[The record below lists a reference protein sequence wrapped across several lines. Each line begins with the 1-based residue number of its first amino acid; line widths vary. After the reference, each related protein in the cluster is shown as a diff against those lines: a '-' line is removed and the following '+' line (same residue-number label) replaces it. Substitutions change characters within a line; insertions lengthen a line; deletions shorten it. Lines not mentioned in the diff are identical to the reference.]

1 MIAGSEVK
9 AFKQTI
15 AEKDSKI
22 SELSDELHTLQ
33 SQLQGVS
40 KCQPE
45 EEEEEEELHRLTI
58 EISEQRAKVVK
69 TEDEKREWE
78 RRLEATDRQM
88 ESLQQLIAE
97 LREKDSAA
105 SQVNCPFYLL
115 RLSN

>member
-15 AEKDSKI
+15 AENDSKI

-45 EEEEEEELHRLTI
+45 EEEELHRLTI
-58 EISEQRAKVVK
+58 EISELRAKVVT
-69 TEDEKREWE
+69 TEDEKQEWE
-78 RRLEATDRQM
+78 RRLEATDQQM

-97 LREKDSAA
+97 LREKDNAA
-105 SQVNCPFYLL
+105 SQVNCPVYVLCV
-115 RLSN
+115 SN

>member
-40 KCQPE
+40 KCQP